1 MTLPHHTPIAVI
13 GSTSQDAHLAK
24 VGRLMHWLCHSGAE
38 LAVEPLFADYLQARM
53 SHLPIPRLVDFST
66 FHPRLVISLGGDGT
80 FLRAAAW
87 LGHVDTPILG
97 INTGHLGYLTAVS
110 IDDAQPMIEAVL
122 SGDFIVERRALIE
135 VRSPLLVDN
144 GVWPF
149 ALNEVAVLKEDTASM
164 IEVKARLDG
173 VDLAT
178 YHADGL
184 LVATPTG
191 STAYNLSVGGPIIEP
206 LAPNWAVT
214 PIAAH
219 TLTQRPL
226 VLGDQSVMTLTT
238 TSRAAGYRVSVDG
251 RSATLPSGSTLTLR
265 RADYT
270 IGVVQPRGHS
280 FAATL
285 SNKLLWGLN

>member
-1 MTLPHHTPIAVI
+1 MTLSPTHPRIALI
-13 GSTSQDAHLAK
+13 GSTSHGVNLGK
-24 VGRLMHWLCHSGAE
+24 VCELLRWLRDIGAL
-38 LAVEPLFADYLQARM
+38 LAVEPLFADYLE
-53 SHLPIPRLVDFST
+53 SHLGHAPMRRLVDFSDFRPELT
-66 FHPRLVISLGGDGT
+66 VSLGGDGT

-87 LGHVDTPILG
+87 AGRYDTPILG
-97 INTGHLGYLTAVS
+97 INTGHLGYLTAAG
-110 IDDAQPMIEAVL
+110 IDDARPMIEAAL
-122 SGDFIVERRALIE
+122 SGDVIVERRALIE
-135 VRSPLLVDN
+135 VRSPLLVDG

-164 IEVKARLDG
+164 IEVRARLDG
-173 VDLAT
+173 VDLTT

-206 LAPNWAVT
+206 QAPNWVVT

-226 VLGDQSVMTLTT
+226 VLGDRSVLTLTT
-238 TSRAAGYRVSVDG
+238 SSRASGYRMSVDG
-251 RSATLPSGSTLTLR
+251 RSVMLPSGTSLTLC

-270 IGVVQPRGHS
+270 IGVVQPLGHS
-280 FAATL
+280 FADTL
-285 SNKLLWGLN
+285 RSKLLWGN